1 MPELIRLKA
10 DIILRLNPQARDSG
24 MAEKHKFDLQI
35 IQAVNA
41 LFNRVV
47 QPSIPITN
55 LMLPTLGA
63 LVRR

>member
-1 MPELIRLKA
+1 
-10 DIILRLNPQARDSG
+10 

-35 IQAVNA
+35 IQTVNA

-47 QPSIPITN
+47 QPSIPRTN